1 MQLWKP
7 VKTGA
12 WLSPILWKKRG
23 YVLGLLQGFPQS
35 KIQPVL
41 AFWQLSRFST
51 ALRLLLLNL
60 IYCYYSMEVDD
71 MRFSCDTNDLNTS
84 LSIVSRALAVRSPK
98 PILEGV
104 LLESCEQGLRLI
116 CTDLAL
122 GIQTTIPATFTE
134 EGRAV
139 LPGKLLC
146 EIVRKLP
153 GGVCEFSVS
162 DRMQATIRCASIRT
176 TITGFDPVE
185 YPELPQVTGASFSM
199 PQSTLRDMIGRTLFA
214 IAVDESRPILTGC
227 LMEVGRSEMRV
238 VALDGFRLA
247 MRREDIEGPDSD
259 VSAVVGGKVL
269 GDIAKILGDTDEPVS
284 LCFSRSH
291 VQMNMGATHIV
302 ARLLEGEFIRYR
314 QILPQE
320 WQTRV
325 AVRSGELSSAID
337 RASLI
342 AREGKSNL
350 VCFKIDGD
358 TLTVT
363 SNSENGDMEEKIDVT
378 TEGKDL
384 TIAFNVRYIT
394 DVLRAISDDEV
405 FMRFNSN
412 VSPCVVCPTEGD
424 GYLYLVLPVRVFG
437 A

>member
-1 MQLWKP
+1 
-7 VKTGA
+7 
-12 WLSPILWKKRG
+12 
-23 YVLGLLQGFPQS
+23 
-35 KIQPVL
+35 
-41 AFWQLSRFST
+41 
-51 ALRLLLLNL
+51 
-60 IYCYYSMEVDD
+60 MEVED

-98 PILEGV
+98 PILEGI
-104 LLESCEQGLRLI
+104 LLESCEEGLRLV

-122 GIQTTIPATFTE
+122 GIQTVIPASFSE

-153 GGVCEFSVS
+153 GGNCTISVS

-176 TITGFDPVE
+176 TISGFDPVE
-185 YPELPQVTGASFSM
+185 YPELPLVTGQAFSM
-199 PQSTLRDMIGRTLFA
+199 PQNMLRDMIGRTLFA

-227 LMEVGRSEMRV
+227 LMEIGRNEMRMI
-238 VALDGFRLA
+238 ALDGFRLA
-247 MRREDIEGPDSD
+247 MRQEAISGPESD

-269 GDIAKILGDTDEPVS
+269 GDIAKILADTDEEVA
-284 LCFSRSH
+284 LCFSPSH

-325 AVRSGELSSAID
+325 AVRTGELSSAID

-378 TEGKDL
+378 TEGNDL

-394 DVLRAISDDEV
+394 DVLKAISDDEV

-424 GYLYLVLPVRVFG
+424 GYLYLVLPVRVFN